1 MAYHEELIHKVKFF
15 ELADSSFLLKIVEY
29 LKPHIYLPQDY
40 ITIQDKYATNMYFIR
55 HGVCEVF
62 STDGSTRICYLVD
75 GEYFGEIGI
84 LLKER
89 RTVSVRAVSQMEIAA
104 I

>member
-1 MAYHEELIHKVKFF
+1 
-15 ELADSSFLLKIVEY
+15 VEH
-29 LKPHIYLPQDY
+29 LRPHLYLPRDY

-55 HGVCEVF
+55 SGVCEVIA
-62 STDGSTRICYLVD
+62 TDGYTLICYLKD

-89 RTVSVRAVSQMEIAA
+89 RTVSVRAVG
-104 I
+104 